1 MANRDSDIFIIVECI
16 KDKIYNLKDIWR
28 GVLEEVRSGEEFS
41 DEALM
46 RDFQKRTILWEQKR
60 KEME

>member
-1 MANRDSDIFIIVECI
+1 VANRDSDIFIIVECI

>member
-46 RDFQKRTILWEQKR
+46 RDFRMRTIPW
-60 KEME
+60 

>member
-1 MANRDSDIFIIVECI
+1 MANRESDIFITVECI
-16 KDKIYNLKDIWR
+16 RDKIYSLKNIWR

-46 RDFQKRTILWEQKR
+46 RDFRKWTILW
-60 KEME
+60 